1 MAEELNI
8 EAPQQEITAANL
20 ETNVN
25 TYDPLIDLVVSNGV
39 LDKETADT
47 LRVEAANTGHTTRQ
61 ALIDNGFVTEEQ
73 LLEMMAVY
81 QGCEVIDLSEFT
93 IDTDAIQAIPGNVAR
108 MYNVLPLDQSA
119 TSISIAVSTLVEP
132 QVMDE
137 LMFVVNREIVLYMAK
152 ESDIR
157 TRIVE
162 YYGDG
167 AGDMGEMLEGLEAEL
182 ANDTSLGDDE
192 ANIESQAASAPVVRF
207 VNLVLY
213 QAVTDRASDIHFEP
227 FEKDFKIRYRVDG
240 ALYEMSPPPRRL
252 ALPII
257 SRIKVMSGLNIAER
271 RIPQDGRIA
280 LTVAGHS
287 VDLRVSCL
295 PTVHGESVVLR
306 VLDRS
311 VVSLDLE
318 NVGLPEDIYEDL
330 TIDIEKP
337 NGIIVVTGP
346 TGSGKT
352 TTLYSC
358 LRRINTIDSKLLTA
372 EEPVE
377 YDMDGVVQV
386 QINASVGNTFGRVLR
401 AFLRQDPDV
410 MMIGEIRDLETAEI
424 AVQASLTGHLVFST
438 LHTNDA
444 AGAVTRLVDMN
455 VAPYLIASTLEAVLG
470 QRLVRTICL
479 NCKQAYT
486 PDDDTL
492 SKLSLKRD
500 AVGDRP
506 FYYGRGCSTCNATGY
521 KGRKGVFEYLRVTDP
536 IRDLI
541 NERRPTLFIRERA
554 RELGMRTL
562 REDAVRNVLDGY
574 TTVDEVLRYTS
585 SCFSL
590 PPPARAA
597 ALESLPCF

>member
-1 MAEELNI
+1 MS
-8 EAPQQEITAANL
+8 
-20 ETNVN
+20 ETL
-25 TYDPLIDLVVSNGV
+25 TPISTQYDPLLDLVVSNGII
-39 LDKETADT
+39 DEQQTEE
-47 LRVEAANTGHTTRQ
+47 LREEQQNSGKTMRNI
-61 ALIDNGFVTEEQ
+61 LIDNGFVSEDE
-73 LLEMMAVY
+73 LLEIMAAY
-81 QGCEVIDLSEFT
+81 QGCDVIDLSAT
-93 IDTDAIQAIPGNVAR
+93 PVDTDVLESVPANIAR
-108 MYNVLPLDQSA
+108 MYSVLPVYSTTGSLTLA
-119 TSISIAVSTLVEP
+119 TSNLINP
-132 QVMDE
+132 HVMDE
-137 LMFVVNREIVLYMAK
+137 LMFVLTRDIQFVMAREK
-152 ESDIR
+152 ELQER
-157 TRIVE
+157 VVE
-162 YYGDG
+162 YYGDDS
-167 AGDMGEMLEGLEAEL
+167 ASVSDMLSSLESDLASDRSLEI
-182 ANDTSLGDDE
+182 DGSDDQSLE
-192 ANIESQAASAPVVRF
+192 TAAAAAPVVRF

-227 FEKDFKIRYRVDG
+227 FETDFKIRYRVDG

-280 LTVAGHS
+280 LTVAGHA

-295 PTVHGESVVLR
+295 PTAHGESVVLR

-318 NVGLPEDIYEDL
+318 NVGLPEDVYETL
-330 TIDIEKP
+330 TLDIEKP
-337 NGIIVVTGP
+337 NGIVIVTGP

-358 LRRINTIDSKLLTA
+358 LRLINTIDKKLLTA

-377 YDMDGVVQV
+377 YDMDGIVQV
-386 QINASVGNTFGRVLR
+386 QINPSAGNTFPKVLR
-401 AFLRQDPDV
+401 AFLRQDPDI

-424 AVQASLTGHLVFST
+424 AVQAALTGHLVFST

-444 AGAVTRLVDMN
+444 AGAVTRLIDMN
-455 VAPYLIASTLEAVLG
+455 VAPYLISSTLEAILG

-479 NCKQAYT
+479 NCKEAYV
-486 PDDDTL
+486 PDNDTL
-492 SKLSLKRD
+492 ERMGLKQED
-500 AVGDRP
+500 VGDRP
-506 FYYGRGCSTCNATGY
+506 FYYGRGCNKCNGTGY
-521 KGRKGVFEYLRVTDP
+521 KGRKGVFEYLRISDP

-574 TTVDEVLRYTS
+574 TTVDEVLRYT
-585 SCFSL
+585 
-590 PPPARAA
+590 
-597 ALESLPCF
+597 

>member
-1 MAEELNI
+1 MAENEIHPEEHPVLRFDPILDIAIENGVVDNEQALSIQEEHDNSGKSTRDLIIEMGYLSEDDLLGMLAGYMGTEIIDLAQTDIPVEVRNSIPAAIARAHLVVPVEVGQHDITLAASTVIDTATTDELGFVLSKDVRIVLARKSDIEHCVNEFYGDDSATVSDMLSNLEDIVTTESSLTTEGTIDEKDI
-8 EAPQQEITAANL
+8 EA
-20 ETNVN
+20 
-25 TYDPLIDLVVSNGV
+25 
-39 LDKETADT
+39 
-47 LRVEAANTGHTTRQ
+47 Q
-61 ALIDNGFVTEEQ
+61 AGSEP
-73 LLEMMAVY
+73 
-81 QGCEVIDLSEFT
+81 VI
-93 IDTDAIQAIPGNVAR
+93 
-108 MYNVLPLDQSA
+108 
-119 TSISIAVSTLVEP
+119 
-132 QVMDE
+132 
-137 LMFVVNREIVLYMAK
+137 
-152 ESDIR
+152 
-157 TRIVE
+157 
-162 YYGDG
+162 
-167 AGDMGEMLEGLEAEL
+167 
-182 ANDTSLGDDE
+182 
-192 ANIESQAASAPVVRF
+192 RF

-213 QAVTDRASDIHFEP
+213 QAVKDRASDIHFEP
-227 FEKDFKIRYRVDG
+227 FEKEFRIRYRVDG
-240 ALYEMSPPPRRL
+240 ALYEMQPPPRRL
-252 ALPII
+252 AVPII
-257 SRIKVMSGLNIAER
+257 SRVKVLANLNIAER

-280 LTVAGHS
+280 LVVAGHA

-295 PTVHGESVVLR
+295 PTIHGESVVLR

-318 NVGLPEDIYEDL
+318 NVGLPEDIYEPL

-386 QINASVGNTFGRVLR
+386 QINPSVGNTFGKVLR

-470 QRLVRTICL
+470 QRLVRRVCSD
-479 NCKQAYT
+479 CKQGYD
-486 PDDDTL
+486 PDDETL
-492 SKLSLKRD
+492 QRLDLKRED
-500 AVGDRP
+500 VGNRQ
-506 FYYGRGCSTCNATGY
+506 FFFGSGCRTCNKTGY
-521 KGRKGVFEYLRVTDP
+521 KGRKGVFEYLRISDP
-536 IRDLI
+536 IRELI

-554 RELGMRTL
+554 RELGMRTM
-562 REDAVRNVLDGY
+562 REDAIRNVLDGY
-574 TTVDEVLRYTS
+574 TTVDEVLRYT
-585 SCFSL
+585 
-590 PPPARAA
+590 
-597 ALESLPCF
+597 

>member
-1 MAEELNI
+1 MSDTLE
-8 EAPQQEITAANL
+8 PTAAPVTSPANP
-20 ETNVN
+20 
-25 TYDPLIDLVVSNGV
+25 TYNPLIDLVVSNGMIDQQQADD
-39 LDKETADT
+39 LQEAHKETGQPIRK
-47 LRVEAANTGHTTRQ
+47 L
-61 ALIDNGFVTEEQ
+61 LIDNGYISEDD
-73 LLEMMAVY
+73 LLGMMASY
-81 QGCEVIDLSEFT
+81 QGCDVVDLSVMAL
-93 IDTDAIQAIPGNVAR
+93 DPDVIQSIPASVAR
-108 MYNVLPLDQSA
+108 MYNVLPVHA
-119 TSISIAVSTLVEP
+119 TTGTVTLAVCDLIDP
-132 QVMDE
+132 YVMDE
-137 LMFVVNREIVLYMAK
+137 LMFVLTKDVQFVMAREKDVK
-152 ESDIR
+152 DR
-157 TRIVE
+157 VVE
-162 YYGDG
+162 YYGDDS
-167 AGDMGEMLEGLEAEL
+167 ATVSDMLNSLESDLALDPSLDVDDTDDQSLE
-182 ANDTSLGDDE
+182 S
-192 ANIESQAASAPVVRF
+192 AAAAAPVVRF

-227 FEKDFKIRYRVDG
+227 FETDFKIRYRVDG

-295 PTVHGESVVLR
+295 PTAHGESVVLR

-318 NVGLPEDIYEDL
+318 NVGLPEDVYETL
-330 TIDIEKP
+330 TMDIEKP
-337 NGIIVVTGP
+337 NGIIIVTGP

-358 LRRINTIDSKLLTA
+358 LRVINTVDQKLLTA

-377 YDMDGVVQV
+377 YDMDGIVQV
-386 QINASVGNTFGRVLR
+386 QINPSAGNTFPKVLR

-444 AGAVTRLVDMN
+444 AGAVTRLIDMN
-455 VAPYLIASTLEAVLG
+455 VAPYLISSTLEAVLG

-479 NCKQAYT
+479 NCKEAYM
-486 PDDDTL
+486 PDDETL
-492 SKLSLKRD
+492 TRMDLKRSD
-500 AVGDRP
+500 VGDRS
-506 FYYGRGCSTCNATGY
+506 FYYGRGCSKCNGTGY
-521 KGRKGVFEYLRVTDP
+521 KGRKGVFEYLRISDP

-562 REDAVRNVLDGY
+562 REDAIRNVLDGY
-574 TTVDEVLRYTS
+574 TTVDEVLRYT
-585 SCFSL
+585 
-590 PPPARAA
+590 
-597 ALESLPCF
+597 

>member
-1 MAEELNI
+1 MAEEVDLTQGQ
-8 EAPQQEITAANL
+8 AREITDANL
-20 ETNVN
+20 AADVN
-25 TYDPLIDLVVSNGV
+25 AYDPLLDLVVSNGV
-39 LDKETADT
+39 IDQQQADE
-47 LRVEAANTGHTTRQ
+47 LREERVTSGHTIRQ
-61 ALIDNGFVTEEQ
+61 LLLDHGLVTEDD
-73 LLEMMAVY
+73 LLNMMAAY
-81 QGCEVIDLSEFT
+81 QGCEVVDLASVT
-93 IDTDAIQAIPGNVAR
+93 IDPDVIQAIPASVAR
-108 MYNVLPLDQSA
+108 MYSVLP
-119 TSISIAVSTLVEP
+119 ISQTAGTITLACSTLIEP

-137 LMFVVNREIVLYMAK
+137 LMFVVTKDIQFVMAK
-152 ESDIR
+152 ENDIR
-157 TRIVE
+157 TRVIE
-162 YYGDG
+162 YYGED
-167 AGDMGEMLEGLEAEL
+167 DSSIDIDSLEADL
-182 ANDTSLGDDE
+182 ASDTSISGDDE
-192 ANIESQAASAPVVRF
+192 NLEAAAASAPVIRF

-257 SRIKVMSGLNIAER
+257 SRIKVMANLNIAER

-280 LTVAGHS
+280 LTVAGHA

-318 NVGLPEDIYEDL
+318 NVGLPEDVYEEL
-330 TIDIEKP
+330 TMDIEKP

-386 QINASVGNTFGRVLR
+386 QINASAGNTFGRVLR

-479 NCKQAYT
+479 NCKEPYP

-492 SKLSLKRD
+492 DKLSLKRD

-506 FYYGRGCSTCNATGY
+506 FYYGRGCSTCNGTGY

-574 TTVDEVLRYTS
+574 TTVDEVLRYT
-585 SCFSL
+585 
-590 PPPARAA
+590 
-597 ALESLPCF
+597 

>member
-1 MAEELNI
+1 
-8 EAPQQEITAANL
+8 
-20 ETNVN
+20 
-25 TYDPLIDLVVSNGV
+25 
-39 LDKETADT
+39 
-47 LRVEAANTGHTTRQ
+47 
-61 ALIDNGFVTEEQ
+61 
-73 LLEMMAVY
+73 
-81 QGCEVIDLSEFT
+81 
-93 IDTDAIQAIPGNVAR
+93 
-108 MYNVLPLDQSA
+108 
-119 TSISIAVSTLVEP
+119 
-132 QVMDE
+132 
-137 LMFVVNREIVLYMAK
+137 MFVLTRDVQFVLARENDV
-152 ESDIR
+152 R
-157 TRIVE
+157 TRVTE
-162 YYGDG
+162 YYGDES
-167 AGDMGEMLEGLEAEL
+167 ATVADMLNSLESDL
-182 ANDTSLGDDE
+182 ALDTSLNVDD
-192 ANIESQAASAPVVRF
+192 ADDKSLESAASAAPVIRF

-227 FEKDFKIRYRVDG
+227 FETDFKIRYRVDG

-271 RIPQDGRIA
+271 RVPQDGRIA

-295 PTVHGESVVLR
+295 PTAHGESVVLR

-318 NVGLPEDIYEDL
+318 NVGLPEDVYDEL
-330 TIDIEKP
+330 TMDIEKP
-337 NGIIVVTGP
+337 NGIIIVTGP

-358 LRRINTIDSKLLTA
+358 LRRINTVDQKLLTA

-377 YDMDGVVQV
+377 YAMDGIVQV
-386 QINASVGNTFGRVLR
+386 QINPSAGNTFPKVLR
-401 AFLRQDPDV
+401 AFLRQDPDI
-410 MMIGEIRDLETAEI
+410 MMIGEIRDYETAEI

-444 AGAVTRLVDMN
+444 SGAVTRLIDMN

-479 NCKQAYT
+479 NCKEPYM

-492 SKLSLKRD
+492 ARLDLKRA

-506 FYYGRGCSTCNATGY
+506 FFYGRGCSKCNGTGY
-521 KGRKGVFEYLRVTDP
+521 KGRKGVFEYLRVSDP
-536 IRDLI
+536 IRELI

-554 RELGMRTL
+554 RELGMRTM
-562 REDAVRNVLDGY
+562 REDAIRNVLDGY
-574 TTVDEVLRYTS
+574 TTVDEVLRYT
-585 SCFSL
+585 
-590 PPPARAA
+590 
-597 ALESLPCF
+597 